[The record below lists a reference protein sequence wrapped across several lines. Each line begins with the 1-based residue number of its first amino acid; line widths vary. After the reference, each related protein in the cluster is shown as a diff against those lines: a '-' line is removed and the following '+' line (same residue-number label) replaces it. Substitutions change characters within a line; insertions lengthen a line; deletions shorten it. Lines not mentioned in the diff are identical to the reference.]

1 MRRFGF
7 IPIALATCLS
17 AHAAEAP
24 PQLRGNSIVVR
35 WNEDRIQRHV
45 GEPNFYPVAASHV
58 LSIYV
63 SGEGRVFTRQV
74 NTTRAGSGGG
84 DQVAGLGKPDVP
96 QRVPDFD
103 GRTMYVYLPFN
114 KGGMRRATIEFEADY
129 KTCKARVALAREEGA
144 TEVLAF
150 SPITKKMVEFK
161 SVKTSTQTC
170 TLRTGNIFS
179 E

>member
-7 IPIALATCLS
+7 IPIALVTCLS

-58 LSIYV
+58 LCFGRRPGVYAPGQHHARRQRRRR
-63 SGEGRVFTRQV
+63 SG
-74 NTTRAGSGGG
+74 
-84 DQVAGLGKPDVP
+84 AGLGKPDVP

-114 KGGMRRATIEFEADY
+114 KGGI
-129 KTCKARVALAREEGA
+129 
-144 TEVLAF
+144 

>member
-1 MRRFGF
+1 M
-7 IPIALATCLS
+7 S
-17 AHAAEAP
+17 
-24 PQLRGNSIVVR
+24 
-35 WNEDRIQRHV
+35 
-45 GEPNFYPVAASHV
+45 
-58 LSIYV
+58 YV

-114 KGGMRRATIEFEADY
+114 KGGI
-129 KTCKARVALAREEGA
+129 
-144 TEVLAF
+144 